1 MTPAYPVRPSTVS
14 SIGSTW
20 IRFPY
25 LMSGQAWILFNNTHT
40 HTNSPMLWY
49 FAEIIHISQIKI
61 NYPQDMK
68 HKNAL
73 LYFALY
79 DQIYTKSTIST
90 LSFRPEGKTE
100 MRRNG
105 KYCYYLSIMVNLIQ
119 FLKLKKT

>member
-1 MTPAYPVRPSTVS
+1 
-14 SIGSTW
+14 
-20 IRFPY
+20 
-25 LMSGQAWILFNNTHT
+25 
-40 HTNSPMLWY
+40 
-49 FAEIIHISQIKI
+49 
-61 NYPQDMK
+61 MK